1 MTRARSL
8 LALGD
13 IAAARL
19 LLERA
24 ANARDANGGFSA
36 GTDL

>member
-1 MTRARSL
+1 MTRAKGL

-24 ANARDANGGFSA
+24 ADAQDACGFPA